1 MFEVRSV
8 DGERL
13 IESTEV
19 TGYETTAAGIS
30 GTLTAKD
37 LLETGKEY
45 EMVLL
50 LTLDTGNTVY
60 YYTRLAWGTDY
71 HAYDKLSFARDFNNK
86 TFDKEQAQDLAKYME
101 TNSTGDNSTLHKVDI
116 HCSLN
121 QVTWGNLEVKKVTS
135 PVFQIT
141 EIASQ
146 TAVVTAH
153 YVVSTGTGKQ
163 TSYFYVEE
171 YYRLRY
177 TTDRIY
183 LLDYN
188 RTMNSILQE
197 ESDIYVNDKIVIGIA
212 DENLPIY
219 ESEDG
224 NILPL

>member
-19 TGYETTAAGIS
+19 TDYETTAAGIF

-50 LTLDTGNTVY
+50 LTLDTGNTAR
-60 YYTRLAWGTDY
+60 YYTRLVWGTDY

-135 PVFQIT
+135 PV
-141 EIASQ
+141 S
-146 TAVVTAH
+146 
-153 YVVSTGTGKQ
+153 
-163 TSYFYVEE
+163 
-171 YYRLRY
+171 RLRK
-177 TTDRIY
+177 
-183 LLDYN
+183 
-188 RTMNSILQE
+188 S
-197 ESDIYVNDKIVIGIA
+197 
-212 DENLPIY
+212 LPRRR
-219 ESEDG
+219 S
-224 NILPL
+224 

>member
-1 MFEVRSV
+1 MQKFVFEVRSV

-19 TGYETTAAGIS
+19 TDYETTAAGIF

-135 PVFQIT
+135 PV
-141 EIASQ
+141 S
-146 TAVVTAH
+146 
-153 YVVSTGTGKQ
+153 
-163 TSYFYVEE
+163 
-171 YYRLRY
+171 RLRK
-177 TTDRIY
+177 
-183 LLDYN
+183 
-188 RTMNSILQE
+188 S
-197 ESDIYVNDKIVIGIA
+197 
-212 DENLPIY
+212 LPRRR
-219 ESEDG
+219 S
-224 NILPL
+224 